1 MGLDCFAAH
10 TQNEARSGLSSVSV
24 SYFVDSFPYDWI
36 SPFTLVMFLTQIKWG
51 NRKSKGAENYRYCM
65 VLVDGT
71 DFEIYEPS
79 PFNPG
84 WYSHKFKGPGLRY
97 EVALAISTG
106 DIVHINGPFPCG
118 NYPDITIFRQKL
130 KRMLADGEMVEAD
143 RGYRGEYYHV
153 RTPVDYHTE
162 AEKRSKEKIRARQET
177 VNRRFK
183 QFGALKQI
191 FRHHIGVHRVVFE
204 SVVVLTQ
211 LSINN
216 GDKLFQVDDYS

>member
-1 MGLDCFAAH
+1 MA
-10 TQNEARSGLSSVSV
+10 S
-24 SYFVDSFPYDWI
+24 
-36 SPFTLVMFLTQIKWG
+36 
-51 NRKSKGAENYRYCM
+51 
-65 VLVDGT
+65 VDGT
-71 DFEIYEPS
+71 DFQIYEPT

-118 NYPDITIFRQKL
+118 NYPDITIFRSKL
-130 KRMLADGEMVEAD
+130 KQMLEDGEMVEAD

-153 RTPVDYHTE
+153 RTTVDYDDDE
-162 AEKRSKEKIRARQET
+162 ELISKGKVLARHET

-183 QFGALKQI
+183 QFGVLKQV

-216 GDKLFQVDDYS
+216 GDKLFQVDYH